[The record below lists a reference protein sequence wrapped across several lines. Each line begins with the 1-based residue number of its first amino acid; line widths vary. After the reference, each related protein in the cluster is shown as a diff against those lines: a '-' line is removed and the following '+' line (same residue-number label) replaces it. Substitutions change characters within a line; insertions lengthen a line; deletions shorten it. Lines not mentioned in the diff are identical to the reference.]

1 MHTHHPARTNTKVI
15 LMHAGWQ
22 ILSIKFHKCMEN
34 KEAIPVILLGITY
47 EATWVTETRLSS
59 VAGQEPLSLVLVA
72 CGQAQVFPSEQD
84 CSTRRTASRN
94 SLMSMWPSLLKSMFR
109 ARSQIQ
115 SSVMSIFIW
124 ELNSFQ
130 VCLNSSSEMNP
141 YQREEVTS
149 VSQDSFQGPFSSD
162 ILTRTP
168 ALI

>member
-1 MHTHHPARTNTKVI
+1 MY
-15 LMHAGWQ
+15 AGWQ
-22 ILSIKFHKCMEN
+22 ILSIKFHKCVEN
-34 KEAIPVILLGITY
+34 KEAIPVISLGIAY

-59 VAGQEPLSLVLVA
+59 VAGQEPLPFVLVA
-72 CGQAQVFPSEQD
+72 CGQSEAFPSEQD

-94 SLMSMWPSLLKSMFR
+94 SLMSMWPSLLKSMLR

-124 ELNSFQ
+124 ELKSFQ

-141 YQREEVTS
+141 YQRKGSHS
-149 VSQDSFQGPFSSD
+149 VSQSSFQDSFPSD

-168 ALI
+168 ALIY